1 MDGLSAQVT
10 TVGKSAEN
18 RSLARLRGK
27 MRSTSQKRLDAQGP
41 FHLPLEWDPTPEPWP
56 LPPPPPL
63 HLLEKE
69 HRLSSSKPWAQERLE
84 VVSSSDEATNA

>member
-27 MRSTSQKRLDAQGP
+27 IRSTSNKKRLDAQGP
-41 FHLPLEWDPTPEPWP
+41 FHLPLEWDPTPELW
-56 LPPPPPL
+56 PPPPHL

-69 HRLSSSKPWAQERLE
+69 HRDLHQTGLGH
-84 VVSSSDEATNA
+84 TGG